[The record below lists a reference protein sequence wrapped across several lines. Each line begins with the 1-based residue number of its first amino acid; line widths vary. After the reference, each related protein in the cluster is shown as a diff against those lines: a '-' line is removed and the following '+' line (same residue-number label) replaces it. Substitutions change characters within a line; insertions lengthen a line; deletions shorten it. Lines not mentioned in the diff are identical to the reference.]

1 MLRIVHRRDA
11 STSTSTIRT
20 SGLPALSATQA
31 VETKTTWFLPSC
43 GGDESQ
49 TDSTS
54 FAISLEVT
62 VPMAPEGERVW
73 RCLAVEKHSQVE
85 LRVGPWHTEPRPRE
99 RLASMPIS
107 ILTLSSAGIRKK
119 GGEAT
124 AAGSGAP
131 EPGELWQ
138 CSWRNAGKSLPICRK
153 RGIRDPGFEVAKYMG
168 GFHVA
173 TEV

>member
-1 MLRIVHRRDA
+1 M
-11 STSTSTIRT
+11 
-20 SGLPALSATQA
+20 
-31 VETKTTWFLPSC
+31 W
-43 GGDESQ
+43 GDESQ

-62 VPMAPEGERVW
+62 VPLAPEGERVW
-73 RCLAVEKHSQVE
+73 RCLAMEKHTQVE
-85 LRVGPWHTEPRPRE
+85 LRMGPWHTEPRPRD

-153 RGIRDPGFEVAKYMG
+153 RGIRDPGFKVAKYMG